1 MDTKDIKG
9 IKDKI
14 FLLIGCGSIGRR
26 HIKNLASIGA
36 RRFMLCDLSEDRQ
49 RSARAC
55 LPEDAEV
62 DFFTDYCVA
71 LEQCPDAA
79 LICTPSSMHQQ
90 MSLAAARAG
99 VNLFIEKPLSHTI
112 DGVAELIEIV
122 NEKQL
127 VATMAMC
134 YRFHP
139 VFLRL
144 KEMLDTGVVGRL
156 YHANCYGGYYLPYWH
171 PNEDYRT
178 EYASQKKLGGGVILT
193 SIHGFDNLRWLF
205 GEVEQVTAIV
215 DKVGDLEMDVED
227 IALGTFQMQS
237 GLYISWQTDFLRRS
251 DEHMYVI
258 VGEHGTLRC
267 NVLEGLIEVYSVED
281 RSWSSERIAYDVNAM
296 YLDEMESFVS
306 ALTTGS
312 PVAVGLDE
320 GRKTL
325 KLALEIKAQGGG

>member
-1 MDTKDIKG
+1 MD
-9 IKDKI
+9 IKDKT

-36 RRFMLCDLSEDRQ
+36 RRFMLCDLSSERQ
-49 RSARAC
+49 DQARAC
-55 LPEDAEV
+55 LPGDAEV
-62 DFFTDYCVA
+62 ESFTDYGAA
-71 LEQCPDAA
+71 LQKGPDAA
-79 LICTPSSMHQQ
+79 LICTPSSMHCE
-90 MSLAAARAG
+90 MALAAARAG
-99 VNLFIEKPLSHTI
+99 VNLFIEKPLSDSI

-122 NEKQL
+122 NEKNL
-127 VATMAMC
+127 IATMAMC

-144 KEMLDTGVVGRL
+144 KAILDKGVLGRL

-171 PNEDYRT
+171 PSEDYRT
-178 EYASQKKLGGGVILT
+178 EYAAQKKLGGGVILT

-227 IALGTFQMQS
+227 MALGIFRMQS

-251 DEHMYVI
+251 DEHMYVV
-258 VGEHGTLRC
+258 VGALGTLRC
-267 NVLEGLIEVYSVED
+267 NVLEGLIEVYSAED

-296 YLDEMESFVS
+296 YIDEMESFVS
-306 ALTTGS
+306 ALITGS